1 MSNLKDF
8 SKSQA
13 FYKLLIVTA
22 TVIWGFSFVAMKEAV
37 GVLTPAWLLAAR
49 FGLTGLIL
57 LAVFHK
63 RVITNFNKQH
73 VLHGLLIGAIL
84 YTSFYFQT
92 LGLSHTT
99 AGKNAFLSAAYVVFI
114 PFILWVWAKVR
125 PNKYNAIAAVLCLS
139 GIGCVALETS
149 SAGLNIGDVLTLISA
164 VGFAIHLII
173 VNRISV
179 NSDILTLTVWQ
190 FIFGGCLA
198 IMHASFAEAPPA
210 FTLLLDPAFLWNLFY
225 LVVFASCMSLVF
237 MNVGF
242 AKVPP
247 TQGALLLSLE
257 GVFGALFSIL
267 FYSDPFTLKLTIGF
281 LLVMGSIIVS
291 EVLPI
296 KKKPD
301 MDEANP
307 LV

>member
-1 MSNLKDF
+1 MSNLKEF
-8 SKSQA
+8 SKSQT
-13 FYKLLIVTA
+13 FYKILIVAA
-22 TVIWGFSFVAMKEAV
+22 TVIWGFSFVSMKEAV

-57 LAVFHK
+57 LAVFHT
-63 RVITNFNKQH
+63 RVINNFNRKH
-73 VLHGLLIGAIL
+73 VLQGLLIGAIL
-84 YTSFYFQT
+84 YTSFYLQT

-114 PFILWVWAKVR
+114 PFILWIWAKVR
-125 PNKYNAIAAVLCLS
+125 PNKYNAIAAVMCLT

-149 SAGLNIGDVLTLISA
+149 SAGLNMGDILTLISA

-173 VNRISV
+173 VNKISV
-179 NSDILTLTVWQ
+179 KSDILTLTVWQ

-198 IMHASFAEAPPA
+198 FFHASFVEVPPA
-210 FTLLLDPAFLWNLFY
+210 YSLLLDPAFLWNLFY
-225 LVVFASCMSLVF
+225 LVVFASCVSLVF

-257 GVFGALFSIL
+257 GVFGALFSIM
-267 FYSDPFTLKLTIGF
+267 FYNDPFTLKLTIGF

-291 EVLPI
+291 EVLPVR
-296 KKKPD
+296 KKPEFD
-301 MDEANP
+301 SANP

>member
-13 FYKLLIVTA
+13 FYKLLIVLA

-37 GVLTPAWLLAAR
+37 GVLTPAWLLVAR
-49 FGLTGLIL
+49 FGLTGIIL
-57 LAVFHK
+57 LLIFHK
-63 RVITNFNKQH
+63 RVIANFNKKH
-73 VLHGLLIGAIL
+73 ILYGLLIGAIL
-84 YTSFYFQT
+84 YSSFYLQT
-92 LGLSHTT
+92 LGLSYTT
-99 AGKNAFLSAAYVVFI
+99 AGKNAFLSAAYVVFV
-114 PFILWVWAKVR
+114 PFILWISTKVR
-125 PNKYNAIAAVLCLS
+125 PNKYNGIAAVMCLT

-149 SAGLNIGDVLTLISA
+149 SAGLNIGDILTLISA

-198 IMHASFAEAPPA
+198 FVHGSFVEAPPV
-210 FTLLLDPAFLWNLFY
+210 LSQLLDPAFLWNLFY

-242 AKVPP
+242 SKVPP

-257 GVFGALFSIL
+257 GVFGALFSIM
-267 FYSDPFTLKLTIGF
+267 FYNDPFTLKLTIGF
-281 LLVMGSIIVS
+281 LLVMGSIVVS
-291 EVLPI
+291 EVFPI

-301 MDEANP
+301 MDETNP